1 MSKACFF
8 YKFPPV
14 FFVSAP
20 CSIDVH
26 MYICFKSYNSQKEF
40 VYMERLMKTQIL
52 MDEYSIPWEETRYV
66 FRISKFVMLTFFPI
80 LVIAL
85 ASCYLHILSTAKK
98 YKRPFDEVCVDFLRC
113 ANKECECSYQDAK
126 NDNLKN
132 AYFFINIIIR
142 NSKDENPLRVYIQ
155 LSKFNFSSVCPFKL
169 LTSCA
174 GLTYPLTS
182 STLSTRIYPCLKD

>member
-1 MSKACFF
+1 MFSFFISWSFSMSKACFF

-85 ASCYLHILSTAKK
+85 ASCYLHILSTATK

-113 ANKECECSYQDAK
+113 ANKECENGILNGLFHHKY
-126 NDNLKN
+126 NM
-132 AYFFINIIIR
+132 FR
-142 NSKDENPLRVYIQ
+142 NSSDYSLGV
-155 LSKFNFSSVCPFKL
+155 
-169 LTSCA
+169 
-174 GLTYPLTS
+174 
-182 STLSTRIYPCLKD
+182 